1 MKHAHVRCRH
11 RKGDRHPLTRG
22 RLDVGRAYLSRDSRL
37 CAVSMLQVRVKSGS
51 FGLPAVLASLL
62 ACLLAR
68 LPACL
73 PTSLLPACLRA
84 SVPDCLPA
92 CLTACLRARLTYL
105 PACLTYLPTY
115 LPTCESAPHAHLF
128 LDRRPK
134 DCLRVSRDRECLHLL
149 REHHLI
155 LLTRSREARS
165 QFPVVHSAGLWF
177 PLIAKSVATMDPLC
191 RPVYN
196 TSKPAKMFCM
206 KFASSLSET
215 FSVDQKNNFARYR
228 IPARMFY

>member
-1 MKHAHVRCRH
+1 MLLRDVLCAMNLSSLAPAALLVSAGFAGGPPARPCGTKRAS
-11 RKGDRHPLTRG
+11 TRG
-22 RLDVGRAYLSRDSRL
+22 VPRL
-37 CAVSMLQVRVKSGS
+37 
-51 FGLPAVLASLL
+51 
-62 ACLLAR
+62 
-68 LPACL
+68 
-73 PTSLLPACLRA
+73 TSEHLLLPGV
-84 SVPDCLPA
+84 VPS
-92 CLTACLRARLTYL
+92 ARI
-105 PACLTYLPTY
+105 
-115 LPTCESAPHAHLF
+115 HLF